1 MIIDKYL
8 TNVRK
13 EINFSYKGYDV
24 SMTITVN
31 GGSCKVFKDGKL
43 QTGDIVFSYFAPPQ
57 DLLEATERGVY
68 AVLNIMNSIENIIR
82 YNYDPSQ
89 SANRLPGERHE

>member
-1 MIIDKYL
+1 MMDKYL

-43 QTGDIVFSYFAPPQ
+43 QRGDIVFSYFIPPQ
-57 DLLEATERGVY
+57 NRLDAMEQSIYTMLS
-68 AVLNIMNSIENIIR
+68 IMDTIENIIKHNESKDE
-82 YNYDPSQ
+82 YS
-89 SANRLPGERHE
+89 

>member
-1 MIIDKYL
+1 MDKYL

-43 QTGDIVFSYFAPPQ
+43 QCGDIIFSYFIPPQ
-57 DLLEATERGVY
+57 NRLDAMEQSIYTMLS
-68 AVLNIMNSIENIIR
+68 IMDTIENIIKHNESKDE
-82 YNYDPSQ
+82 YS
-89 SANRLPGERHE
+89 

>member
-1 MIIDKYL
+1 MMDKYL
-8 TNVRK
+8 TNVGK

-43 QTGDIVFSYFAPPQ
+43 QRGGGIFPCFVPPQ
-57 DLLEATERGVY
+57 NLLEATERGVC
-68 AVLNIMNSIENIIR
+68 AALNTMNIVENIIKHNESKDE
-82 YNYDPSQ
+82 YS
-89 SANRLPGERHE
+89 